1 MSDSV
6 LQLLPGQTPP
16 LAIITPTDQRGVLY
30 IITALCLATS
40 IVSLLIRAYVRVE
53 FSQSY
58 GKDDI
63 SVAAAFILLIVQSCL
78 IFLAA
83 SKGVG
88 EALSDIASGDLL
100 SLQKTYYAAN
110 LLYIAT
116 LWATKISTLFLILR
130 LAVQRIHTRTTTA
143 VLGVTGILGLVS
155 FLLAALDCNLNAPWI
170 FINGQCSREG
180 AHWRAIAAFDI
191 ITELLPFGT
200 LCFIINSVQIPRSKK
215 LAIVAGFAFRLLL
228 IFPLAFRLHYVLA
241 SLHAHDI
248 TLRQDRIVINTQV
261 ELVTAMVAATVP
273 CLRPFM
279 AATYTTWGGRVDTVS
294 GSEYNKSGSNS
305 GKKHTTSGSKSVL
318 SSLRIGRSKKGVDEL
333 TSRDDISLEPM
344 SQSWSAKGMDGNQTE
359 RHPSTI
365 RKQSGD
371 DSGAMNQADDQQSL
385 GSHDSQRMII
395 RRDVEWNVRFENRP
409 DLNGTGIAR

>member
-16 LAIITPTDQRGVLY
+16 LAVITPTDQRGVLY

-40 IVSLLIRAYVRVE
+40 IVSLLIRGYVRVE

-63 SVAAAFILLIVQSCL
+63 SIGAAFILLIIQSCL
-78 IFLAA
+78 IFVAA
-83 SKGVG
+83 RKGVG
-88 EALSDIASGDLL
+88 EALSDIPSHDLL

-130 LAVQRIHTRTTTA
+130 LAVQRIHTRTTSV
-143 VLGVTGILGLVS
+143 VLAVTGILGLVS

-170 FINGQCSREG
+170 FIGVQCSAEG
-180 AHWRAIAAFDI
+180 AHWRAIATFDI
-191 ITELLPFGT
+191 ITELLPFAT
-200 LCFIINSVQIPRSKK
+200 LCFIINSVQIPAKKK

-228 IFPLAFRLHYVLA
+228 LLPLAFRLHYVLA
-241 SLHAHDI
+241 SLHSQDI

-294 GSEYNKSGSNS
+294 GSEYKSGSNS
-305 GKKHTTSGSKSVL
+305 GKKHITTGSKSVL
-318 SSLRIGRSKKGVDEL
+318 SSLRMGRSKKGVDEL

-344 SQSWSAKGMDGNQTE
+344 SQSWSAKGMDGHNTE

-409 DLNGTGIAR
+409 EANGTGIAR